1 MILFERLYNL
11 RFHHNKVPEVNEEHD
26 DTSPGCK
33 LIWFQD
39 GLRLFIWLAFCKD
52 KHCMEREILH
62 EKNKFNVG
70 QIIFDYRCN
79 TLVERIYLP
88 AAFWAKYSTSF

>member
-1 MILFERLYNL
+1 MILFERVYNL
-11 RFHHNKVPEVNEEHD
+11 RFHHNKVPEINEKHD

-52 KHCMEREILH
+52 KHYMEREILH
-62 EKNKFNVG
+62 ENN
-70 QIIFDYRCN
+70 IFDYRYN